1 MIHEIVSVSA
11 QKEEICMCCKL
22 MKKCCCIVVIAMIT
36 GAVFYFLCGLKGEA
50 IQENGYLGQKLR
62 SKREKVKQA
71 CKCMK
76 AQGEDIARE
85 VKFAAEYSADEM
97 KDSWKHAG
105 EAVRNAA
112 SEIKADMSEMKESAQ
127 AVFKENE
134 ETSEEKES
142 V

>member
-1 MIHEIVSVSA
+1 
-11 QKEEICMCCKL
+11 

-36 GAVFYFLCGLKGEA
+36 GSVFYFLCGLKGEA

-71 CKCMK
+71 CECMK

-112 SEIKADMSEMKESAQ
+112 SEIKADMSEVKESAQ
-127 AVFKENE
+127 AVFKEDE

>member
-1 MIHEIVSVSA
+1 
-11 QKEEICMCCKL
+11 MCCKL

-36 GAVFYFLCGLKGEA
+36 GAVFYFLCGLKGEV
-50 IQENGYLGQKLR
+50 IQENGYLGKKLR

-71 CKCMK
+71 CECMK

-85 VKFAAEYSADEM
+85 VKF
-97 KDSWKHAG
+97 
-105 EAVRNAA
+105 A

-127 AVFKENE
+127 AVFKEDE

>member
-1 MIHEIVSVSA
+1 MRQSIP
-11 QKEEICMCCKL
+11 
-22 MKKCCCIVVIAMIT
+22 
-36 GAVFYFLCGLKGEA
+36 
-50 IQENGYLGQKLR
+50 
-62 SKREKVKQA
+62 
-71 CKCMK
+71 
-76 AQGEDIARE
+76 
-85 VKFAAEYSADEM
+85 ADEM

-127 AVFKENE
+127 AVFKEDE

>member
-1 MIHEIVSVSA
+1 
-11 QKEEICMCCKL
+11 MCCKL

-71 CKCMK
+71 CECMK

-112 SEIKADMSEMKESAQ
+112 SEIKADMSEMKKICTGSI
-127 AVFKENE
+127 
-134 ETSEEKES
+134 
-142 V
+142 

>member
-1 MIHEIVSVSA
+1 MHESA
-11 QKEEICMCCKL
+11 GRRYCKGSEIC
-22 MKKCCCIVVIAMIT
+22 
-36 GAVFYFLCGLKGEA
+36 GRVF
-50 IQENGYLGQKLR
+50 R
-62 SKREKVKQA
+62 
-71 CKCMK
+71 
-76 AQGEDIARE
+76 
-85 VKFAAEYSADEM
+85 DEM

>member
-1 MIHEIVSVSA
+1 
-11 QKEEICMCCKL
+11 MCCKL

-127 AVFKENE
+127 AVFKEDE
-134 ETSEEKES
+134 ETSKEKES

>member
-1 MIHEIVSVSA
+1 MGIWGKNFDL
-11 QKEEICMCCKL
+11 KEK
-22 MKKCCCIVVIAMIT
+22 
-36 GAVFYFLCGLKGEA
+36 
-50 IQENGYLGQKLR
+50 
-62 SKREKVKQA
+62 KVKQA
-71 CKCMK
+71 CECMK

-127 AVFKENE
+127 AVFKEDE

>member
-1 MIHEIVSVSA
+1 
-11 QKEEICMCCKL
+11 

-71 CKCMK
+71 CECMK

-85 VKFAAEYSADEM
+85 VKFAAEYSADEIRT
-97 KDSWKHAG
+97 AG
-105 EAVRNAA
+105 NMRVKQCVMLPVRLKQ
-112 SEIKADMSEMKESAQ
+112 ICLR
-127 AVFKENE
+127 
-134 ETSEEKES
+134 
-142 V
+142 